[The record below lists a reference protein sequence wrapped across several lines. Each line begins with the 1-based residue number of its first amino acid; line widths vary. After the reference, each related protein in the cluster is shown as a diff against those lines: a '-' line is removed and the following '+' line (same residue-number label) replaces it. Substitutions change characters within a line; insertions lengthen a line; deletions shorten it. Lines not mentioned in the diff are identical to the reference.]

1 MVILSRINQRLFTTS
16 FFFPITT
23 ELKASEKISDF
34 FFPSVQT
41 ICDNCCISDFQ
52 HGLTWNMD
60 TSRSPEQPGAGCAPP
75 GEQPT
80 ATLGTR
86 SIKYVGEQ
94 GLESAPPAPQGCVQA
109 RQVLAAFKRLYAVFC
124 QRKAPLPASFFLT
137 QSSLGPVSY

>member
-1 MVILSRINQRLFTTS
+1 MI
-16 FFFPITT
+16 
-23 ELKASEKISDF
+23 F

-109 RQVLAAFKRLYAVFC
+109 RQVLAAFKSLYAVFC
-124 QRKAPLPASFFLT
+124 QRKAPLSASFFLT
-137 QSSLGPVSY
+137 QSSLGPVSYWDLLAASCSFFWKLAVRSSKRALMSFFAFD